1 MDGREVHLDLRLVP
15 AALTSWAVTA
25 AGILWSIGGVVVVL
39 AVTIATATSAAW
51 WDSRRRGSRGIVRMT
66 VAGTVAVG
74 LVGLGFAVAIQLRV
88 DQARH
93 HPIVDRYGT
102 VAAVIVT
109 PSETPRSPGGG
120 RMMFRGRLQAVD
132 ADEMS
137 GRVMVFTSVVGF
149 TELTAGQ
156 PAAFDARITR
166 PTRRDLTLAVL
177 SATGEPTL
185 GEAAPIQRAAQR
197 VRSAF
202 AAATRSALPADPA
215 AMLPA
220 LVLGDTSAL
229 TVDTAAEFRA
239 SGLTHLTAVSG
250 ANVTIVCGTVLL
262 MAALVGPRIA
272 VALAAL
278 ALVAFVIVVQPS
290 ASVLRAAVMGAI
302 TLLAVVSQR
311 RRQAIPVLSASVI
324 ALMIGAPELAV
335 DIGFALSVSAT
346 AALVVVAPVWSRR
359 LVARGWPK
367 SLADAVSVA
376 VAAQLVTAPLVAAI
390 SGTFSVVAVAANLA
404 VAGVI
409 APITVI
415 GTAAAALSA
424 IWPAGAQLLIRF
436 TGPELWWL
444 LKVARWAA
452 GVPGASVP
460 VPAGPLGAFTVAAA
474 GMALVVL
481 SRWRWARV
489 GVCALAVC
497 LLGWTLS
504 GQVVGTAHARSET
517 TTAHA
522 RSETTPV
529 GPA

>member
-1 MDGREVHLDLRLVP
+1 VTTVDGREPHLDLRLVP

-25 AGILWSIGGVVVVL
+25 AGILWAGIGVVAALLVATVV
-39 AVTIATATSAAW
+39 TAAGWWASA
-51 WDSRRRGSRGIVRMT
+51 RREAGAGARMT
-66 VAGTVAVG
+66 AAGTVAVA
-74 LVGLGFAVAIQLRV
+74 LAGLGFAVAIQLRV

-93 HPIVDRYGT
+93 HPIADRFGT

-109 PSETPRSPGGG
+109 PSESPRSLGGN
-120 RMMFRGRLQAVD
+120 RMMFRGSLRSVE

-137 GRVMVFTSVVGF
+137 GRVVVFTSVTGF

-166 PTRRDLTLAVL
+166 PTRRDLTVAVL
-177 SATGEPTL
+177 SSTGEASL

-197 VRSAF
+197 VRTAF
-202 AAATRSALPADPA
+202 AATARSALPADQA

-229 TVDTAAEFRA
+229 TGQTTDEFKTA
-239 SGLTHLTAVSG
+239 GLTHLTAVSG
-250 ANVTIVCGTVLL
+250 ANVTIVCGAVLL
-262 MAALVGPRIA
+262 TAGLVGPRFA
-272 VALAAL
+272 VALAAV

-302 TLLAVVSQR
+302 TLLAVVSHR

-346 AALVVVAPVWSRR
+346 AALVVIAPAWSRR
-359 LVARGWPK
+359 LVAHGWPK
-367 SLADAVSVA
+367 PLADAVSVA

-390 SGTFSVVAVAANLA
+390 SGRFSVVAVAANLA
-404 VAGVI
+404 AAGVI

-415 GTAAAALSA
+415 GTAAAVLSA
-424 IWPAGAQLLIRF
+424 VWPSGAEVLIRF

-444 LKVARWAA
+444 CNVAHWAA
-452 GVPGASVP
+452 ALPGASVP
-460 VPAGPLGAFTVAAA
+460 VPAGAIGAFTVAAVTVA
-474 GMALVVL
+474 VVALV
-481 SRWRWARV
+481 RWRKAR
-489 GVCALAVC
+489 
-497 LLGWTLS
+497 LS
-504 GQVVGTAHARSET
+504 GRHET
-517 TTAHA
+517 I
-522 RSETTPV
+522 
-529 GPA
+529 GW